1 MYIDALLLLSDAQA
15 LTATAVSTNVID
27 LSVDRDIGKGEP
39 MAVVITTGVALA
51 GTSPTVDIDI
61 QTDDNESFS
70 SATVIASSQQITSSA
85 VGDKV
90 VIPLG
95 HTNEQYLRLNY
106 TLGGTSPT
114 ITVDAMLMPMSMID
128 GRTDYSSGF
137 SVGGI

>member
-1 MYIDALLLLSDAQA
+1 MYIDALTRFSDAQA
-15 LTATAVSTNVID
+15 LTATAVSTNVVD

-39 MAVVITTGVALA
+39 MAVVVTVGVALA

-70 SATVIASSQQITSSA
+70 SATVIASSQQITSA
-85 VGDKV
+85 AAGDKFV
-90 VIPLG
+90 VPIG

-114 ITVDAMLMPMSMID
+114 VTVDADLMPMSMVD
-128 GRTDYSSGF
+128 GVEDYASGF
-137 SVGGI
+137 TVA